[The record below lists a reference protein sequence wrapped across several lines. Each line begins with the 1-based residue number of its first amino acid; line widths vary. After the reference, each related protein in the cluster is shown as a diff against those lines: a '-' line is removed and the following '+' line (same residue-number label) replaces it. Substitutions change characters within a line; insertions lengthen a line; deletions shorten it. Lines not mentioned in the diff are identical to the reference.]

1 MRKSPSKLSF
11 LGLSM
16 GRDREGD
23 TALTGDAALEGDAV
37 FDYSRARVL
46 VL

>member
-1 MRKSPSKLSF
+1 
-11 LGLSM
+11 M

-37 FDYSRARVL
+37 FDYSRAWFL

>member
-23 TALTGDAALEGDAV
+23 AALEGDAV